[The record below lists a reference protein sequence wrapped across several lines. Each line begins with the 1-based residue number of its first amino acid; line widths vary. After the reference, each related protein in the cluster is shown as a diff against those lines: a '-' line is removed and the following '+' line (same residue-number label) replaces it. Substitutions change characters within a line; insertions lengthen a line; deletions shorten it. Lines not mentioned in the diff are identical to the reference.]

1 MSQGLQGVAARIDNR
16 HQLRCNEV
24 NRLTICAVNAAAIPQ
39 LALGVCYYPEQWPR
53 SRWRDDAL
61 QMKALGLSVVRIAE
75 FAWSRTEPAEG
86 RFDWA
91 WLDEAVE
98 TLARVGLRIVLGTPT
113 AAPPTWLLAAHPE
126 IAPLDATGRVKRAGS
141 RRHYCFSSPAF
152 HGAAQRIVSAMA
164 RRYGTHPAVVAW
176 QVDNEYGCHDTT
188 FSYSPAALAGF
199 RQWLRS
205 RYGSVAALN
214 EAWGTAFWGQQLDS
228 FDAVDLPVGQP
239 ADPLP
244 CHALDWQ
251 RFASDE
257 VVRFNRMQV
266 ELIRQHAPGRAV
278 LHNFMGLFADIDPHA
293 VARDLDLAAWDSY
306 PLGHTEVAPFLSDED
321 RNRWARTGHPD
332 ITAFHHDLYRGVG
345 HGRLWVMEQQAGPV
359 NWAPW
364 NALPLPGMVRAW
376 TWEAFAYGAELVSY
390 FRWRQLPYGQEQ
402 MHSGLNRPDG
412 EPDIG
417 ALEVAEVA
425 REVSRVVSGQAPASL
440 QNRTAPVALVLD
452 MPSMWMARIQ
462 PQGAD
467 MAGFGTAVA
476 YYAALRRRGLDVD
489 IVGADADLGAYRLI
503 VLPAALH
510 VGAELHGQLQRS
522 TGVVVC
528 GPRVGSKSDTLAL
541 NQTLPRGPMAPAL
554 PMRVLGVESLRP
566 GRAVPLQGG
575 GQVHQWRD
583 LCEPLADT
591 QVLARDAD
599 GWPARLQQG
608 RWHAHAS
615 RVDDDTLETWLA
627 EAARQAGLMPLAAR
641 ELAPGLRLRR
651 RGDWHFAIHRGPGMA
666 RVPAPESTRFII
678 GGRDLPPGGVA
689 AWLAE
694 GSPST

>member
-1 MSQGLQGVAARIDNR
+1 
-16 HQLRCNEV
+16 
-24 NRLTICAVNAAAIPQ
+24 VNAAAIPA
-39 LALGVCYYPEQWPR
+39 LALGVCYYPEQWSR
-53 SRWRDDAL
+53 TRWRDDAL
-61 QMKALGLSVVRIAE
+61 QMKAMGLTVVRIAE
-75 FAWSRTEPAEG
+75 FAWSRMEPAEG
-86 RFDWA
+86 CFDWA
-91 WLDEAVE
+91 WLDEAIE
-98 TLARVGLRIVLGTPT
+98 TLAGAGLRIVLGTPT

-126 IAPLDATGRVKRAGS
+126 IAPVDATGRVKRAGS
-141 RRHYCFSSPAF
+141 RRHYCFSSPAL
-152 HGAAQRIVSAMA
+152 HGAARRIVDAMA
-164 RRYGTHPAVVAW
+164 RRYGPHPSVVAW

-188 FSYSPAALAGF
+188 FSYSPAALEGF
-199 RQWLRS
+199 RQWLRR
-205 RYGSVAALN
+205 RYGSVAELN
-214 EAWGTAFWGQQLDS
+214 EAWGTDFWGQQLDS
-228 FDAVDLPVGQP
+228 FDAVDFPVGQP

-257 VVRFNRMQV
+257 VVRFNRLQV
-266 ELIRQHAPGRAV
+266 ELIRQHAPDRPV

-321 RNRWARTGHPD
+321 RNQWARTGHPD
-332 ITAFHHDLYRGVG
+332 LTAFHHDLYRGVG

-376 TWEAFAYGAELVSY
+376 TWEAFAHGAEMVSY

-402 MHSGLNRPDG
+402 MHSGLNRPNG
-412 EPDIG
+412 EPDVG
-417 ALEVAEVA
+417 ALEAAEVA
-425 REVSRVVSGQAPASL
+425 REVCREVSGLTPSSL
-440 QNRTAPVALVLD
+440 QTGTAPVALVLD

-467 MAGFGTAVA
+467 MAGFGAAVA

-489 IVGADADLGAYRLI
+489 IVGPDADLGAYPLI

-510 VGAELHGQLQRS
+510 VGAEQRERLQQT

-528 GPRVGSKSDTLAL
+528 GPRVGSKSATLAL
-541 NQTLPRGPMAPAL
+541 SDALPLGPMAPGL

-566 GRAVPLQGG
+566 GRAVSLQGG

-583 LCEPLADT
+583 LCEALDGT
-591 QVLARDAD
+591 EVLTRDDD
-599 GWPARLQQG
+599 GWPAWLQHG

-615 RVDDDTLETWLA
+615 RVDDDTLEAWLA
-627 EAARQAGLMPLAAR
+627 AAARQAGLMPLAAG
-641 ELAPGLRLRR
+641 ELPPGLRLRR
-651 RGDWHFAIHRGPGMA
+651 RGDWQFAINRGPGPA
-666 RVPAPESTRFII
+666 RVPAPEATRFVI
-678 GGRDLPPGGVA
+678 GGRHLPPGGVA
-689 AWLAE
+689 AWQADT
-694 GSPST
+694 P